1 MIKIAVL
8 VSGEGTNLQSLI
20 DSCKSGFIPGEI
32 VLVISSRQ
40 GAYALERARKENID
54 TVIIEKKDF
63 KNEEEYS
70 AEILKEVNKKSVDL
84 ICLAGFLLK
93 LGSKIIKAYKNKIM
107 NIHPALLPS
116 FGGEGMYGIKV
127 HEEVLKSGEKYS
139 GCTVHIVDEEYDH
152 GRIILQK
159 KVPVKKNDTPHMLAE
174 RVLKEEHKLYP
185 EAVKMFAL
193 GAIYT

>member
-8 VSGEGTNLQSLI
+8 VSGGGTNLQSLI
-20 DSCKSGFIPGEI
+20 DSCKSRFIPGEI

-70 AEILKEVNKKSVDL
+70 AEILKEVNKKNVDL

-93 LGSKIIKAYKNKIM
+93 LGANIIKAYKNKIM

-116 FGGEGMYGIKV
+116 FGGKGMYGIKV

-152 GRIILQK
+152 GQIILQK

-174 RVLKEEHKLYP
+174 RVLKEEHKLYS
-185 EAVKMFAL
+185 EAVRKFAL
-193 GAIYT
+193 GGKI